1 MEINV
6 TAAERVTVAEDSL
19 TVELR
24 DGRTLSVP
32 LAWFPRLVHG
42 TPEERAKW
50 RLIGRGEGIHWEDL
64 DEDISIDGLLAGR
77 PSGESQASFKQWL
90 EQRRAMASQLV
101 GVDVEEFRTARP
113 LDQWIPAR
121 RRVNEEELTALT
133 RAVDELQAL
142 MAKHG
147 ITEED
152 VVREF
157 NALRRQKRQSGQL
170 RGGNQ

>member
-1 MEINV
+1 MGMPTV
-6 TAAERVTVAEDSL
+6 ERL
-19 TVELR
+19 TVTEDTLRVELS
-24 DGRTLSVP
+24 DGRTLLVP

-42 TPEERAKW
+42 TPEERANW

-64 DEDISIDGLLAGR
+64 DEDISVEGLLAGR

-90 EQRRAMASQLV
+90 ETRRAMASRLV
-101 GVDVEEFRTARP
+101 GVDFEEFRTARP

-121 RRVNEEELTALT
+121 RRVNEEELAALT

-157 NALRRQKRQSGQL
+157 NALRRQKRQSGRP